1 MAMKRRTIMNIMV
14 SLAMVIVLSASL
26 VPPASSTFASRE
38 PQISVIVQGESV
50 DQSAQAVANYGGAVT
65 SRLDVIDGVG
75 ALVPAQ
81 TLDRLKAEPGI
92 KVTLNIG
99 VNETGDNKPDDQK
112 KDDQKNQD
120 GASSEYLGPAPAT
133 DYPEVVGADLAWQ
146 KGVTG
151 KNITVAVVDTGMAML
166 PGILFDSSGRKPR
179 IIGWKDFVDNSPL
192 PIDPNGHGTHITGV
206 IANSQKGPD
215 DHWDGMAPDVNL
227 VGVRVL
233 DEKGTGSY
241 EKVIQGIDWVLKN
254 KNKLNIRVM
263 NLSLQALVQSPYWS
277 DPLNQA
283 VMNAWAEGIT
293 VIVAA
298 GNGGP
303 NPMSVGVPG
312 NNPYVITT
320 GAFTDNHTP
329 TDWNDD
335 YLAPFSAAGPTL
347 DGFVKP
353 DLIAPGAHM
362 VSTMMPASYL
372 AINKEAT
379 RITSTYYSMAG
390 TSQAAAVVS
399 GIVAMMLAKN
409 PDLTPDQVK
418 YRLMVTAIPW
428 VAQDTQQAGY
438 SMWQQGTGRVNAPDA
453 IFGVAKGKANSGMD
467 IKADLKGKAH
477 YEGFSYFDTPT
488 NQFRLKAPYDTWA
501 NGYGVWSG
509 GYGVWSG
516 GYGVWSGGYGVW
528 SGGYGVWSGGYG
540 VWSGGYGVWSGGYG
554 VWSGGYGVWSG
565 GYGVWS
571 GSVPWANAAYA
582 DPVYITNYLAGKS
595 PDANSSATSLQWV
608 NEP

>member
-1 MAMKRRTIMNIMV
+1 MANKNRTIINFILSVVMV
-14 SLAMVIVLSASL
+14 FVLSASAL
-26 VPPASSTFASRE
+26 PPSGFAFASSE
-38 PQISVIVQGESV
+38 PQTSVIIQGESV
-50 DQSAQAVANYGGAVT
+50 DQAANVVERFGGTIT
-65 SRLDVIDGVG
+65 SRLDVINGVG
-75 ALVPAQ
+75 ALIPIKSLTA
-81 TLDRLKAEPGI
+81 LKSEPGI
-92 KVTLNIG
+92 HVTLNMG
-99 VNETGDNKPDDQK
+99 VKGTGDKSPESPTPLKDIKPD
-112 KDDQKNQD
+112 
-120 GASSEYLGPAPAT
+120 ASGSAPAT

-146 KGVTG
+146 NGDTG
-151 KNITVAVVDTGMAML
+151 KSVSVAVVDTGIALL
-166 PGILFDSSGRKPR
+166 PGLLFDTTNKMPR
-179 IIGWKDFVDNSPL
+179 IVGWKDFVDNSPL

-206 IANSQKGPD
+206 ISNSQKGPD
-215 DHWDGMAPDVNL
+215 NHWDGIAPDVKL

-233 DEKGTGSY
+233 DEKGTGTY
-241 EKVIQGIDWVLKN
+241 EKVIQGIDWVVKN
-254 KNKLNIRVM
+254 RSKLNIRVM
-263 NLSLQALVQSPYWS
+263 NISLQALVQSPYWS

-283 VMNAWAEGIT
+283 VMQAWANGIT

-312 NNPYVITT
+312 NNPYVITV

-329 TDWNDD
+329 TDWSDD

-353 DLIAPGAHM
+353 DVIAPGAHM
-362 VSTMMPASYL
+362 VSTMMPFSYI
-372 AINKEAT
+372 ARNQEAT
-379 RITSTYYSMAG
+379 RVSATYYALAG
-390 TSQAAAVVS
+390 TSQSAAVVS
-399 GIVAMMLAKN
+399 GIAALILAKN

-418 YRLMVTAIPW
+418 YRMMVTAIPW
-428 VAQDTQQAGY
+428 ANTGTQQAGY
-438 SMWQQGTGRVNAPDA
+438 SIWQQGTGRVNAPDA
-453 IFGVAKGKANSGMD
+453 VLANTKGSANAGMD
-467 IKADLKGKAH
+467 IKADLKGKTH
-477 YEGFSYFDTPT
+477 YEGYSFYDTSSG
-488 NQFRLKAPYDTWA
+488 QFKLKPPYDTWA

-571 GSVPWANAAYA
+571 GSVPWANPTYA
-582 DPVYITNYLAGKS
+582 DPTFIASYLAGKS
-595 PDANSSATSLQWV
+595 PNTSSSATSINWI

>member
-1 MAMKRRTIMNIMV
+1 MV
-14 SLAMVIVLSASL
+14 TKPKTLFNLIVALSMVVVLSTSVLPAAGLAS
-26 VPPASSTFASRE
+26 VSSG
-38 PQISVIVQGESV
+38 PQMSVIIQGSSV
-50 DQSAQAVANYGGAVT
+50 DQAARLVEKYGGSVT
-65 SRLDVIDGVG
+65 SRLDIIDGVG
-75 ALVPAQ
+75 ALIPSQAFAII
-81 TLDRLKAEPGI
+81 KNEPGFQ
-92 KVTLNIG
+92 VTLNAA
-99 VNETGDNKPDDQK
+99 VEETGNGDQKLPDDNKGQT
-112 KDDQKNQD
+112 NFF
-120 GASSEYLGPAPAT
+120 GPAPAS

-146 KGVTG
+146 KGDNGSGVA
-151 KNITVAVVDTGMAML
+151 VAVVDTGIALL
-166 PGILFDSSGRKPR
+166 PGLIKNAAGDIGR
-179 IIGWKDFVDNSPL
+179 ISGWKDFISDSPL

-215 DHWDGMAPDVNL
+215 NHYDGIAPGVKL

-241 EKVIQGIDWVLKN
+241 EKVIQGIDWVVKN
-254 KNKLNIRVM
+254 KNRLNIRVM
-263 NLSLQALVQSPYWS
+263 NLSLQAMVQSPYWA
-277 DPLNQA
+277 DPLNHA
-283 VMNAWAEGIT
+283 VNQAWAEGIT

-303 NPMSVGVPG
+303 QPMSVGVPG
-312 NNPYVITT
+312 NDPYVITT

-329 TDWNDD
+329 TDWSDD

-353 DLIAPGAHM
+353 DVLAPGAHM
-362 VSTMMPASYL
+362 VSTMLPTSYV
-372 AINKEAT
+372 ARNKQAT
-379 RITSTYYSMAG
+379 QVTPTYFSMAG

-399 GIVAMMLAKN
+399 GIAAMILANN
-409 PDLTPDQVK
+409 PRLSPDQVK
-418 YRLMVTAIPW
+418 YRIMVTAIPW
-428 VAQDTQQAGY
+428 VMPDTQQAGY

-453 IFGVAKGKANSGMD
+453 IFADTKGKANAGMD
-467 IKADLKGKAH
+467 IKADLKGKTH
-477 YEGFSYFDTPT
+477 YEGYSYYDSQAG
-488 NQFRLKAPYDTWA
+488 QFRLKPPYDTWT

-571 GSVPWANAAYA
+571 GSVPWSKTAFAKPAFVANYM
-582 DPVYITNYLAGKS
+582 AGKS
-595 PDANSSATSLQWV
+595 PDASSTTTSIQWV